1 MVLNNQTDVAVV
13 KPAFIDYLA
22 FHVLCLKQ
30 IPEYHGMIRN
40 GLYGFR
46 KMIAAVDVCYTKKDI
61 AIAAAVVF
69 KNFAD
74 KRPVATYST
83 RVNQFGEYI
92 PGQFYKREL
101 PCLMAVLT
109 KVNEKL
115 DTVIIDGYVML
126 GDKPGLGYYLWGKLA
141 EKVAVIGVAKTVFKD
156 AYSVKIFRGKSNKP
170 LYITSIGIDPVSAA
184 ENISK
189 MHGSY
194 RIPKLLKQ
202 VDNLAKERIKKYIPN
217 VFDSIDLGE
226 Q

>member
-1 MVLNNQTDVAVV
+1 
-13 KPAFIDYLA
+13 
-22 FHVLCLKQ
+22 
-30 IPEYHGMIRN
+30 
-40 GLYGFR
+40 
-46 KMIAAVDVCYTKKDI
+46 MIAAVDVCYAKKDM
-61 AIAAAVVF
+61 AIAATVVF
-69 KNFAD
+69 RNFSD

-115 DTVIIDGYVML
+115 DIVIIDGYVML
-126 GDKPGLGYYLWGKLA
+126 GEKPGIGYYLWGKLA
-141 EKVAVIGVAKTVFKD
+141 EKVAVIGVAKTEFKNV
-156 AYSVKIFRGKSNKP
+156 ASVKIFRGKSNKP
-170 LYITSIGIDPVSAA
+170 LYITSRGIDPVLAA

-189 MHGSY
+189 MHGPY
-194 RIPKLLKQ
+194 RIPELLKHA
-202 VDNLAKERIKKYIPN
+202 DNLTKERIKKCMPN